1 MEKRVLLWEK
11 EAVKEN
17 SKGTPEEL
25 WHREQMQT
33 TWHSYFPGLRR
44 VKGSLGTARP
54 WRTFEKHIDTRLTL
68 RRCGTA
74 KVSSPNFQGSVLRAP
89 VGIVFSGRLN
99 LTDQSAHQ
107 WATNAAGA
115 WMLQFQPFYQNKQNK
130 KHLFVLLPWFG
141 QFTSKQCGVLL
152 CNKSVVGSGDLLLLL
167 FYM

>member
-89 VGIVFSGRLN
+89 VGIVFFGPSEFDGSKCPSMSHKCSRSLDAAISAVLSEQTKQKAPFCPSALIWPVYFKAMWRL
-99 LTDQSAHQ
+99 
-107 WATNAAGA
+107 
-115 WMLQFQPFYQNKQNK
+115 
-130 KHLFVLLPWFG
+130 
-141 QFTSKQCGVLL
+141 
-152 CNKSVVGSGDLLLLL
+152 VV
-167 FYM
+167 